1 MADTGAKIVYIIS
14 RVANGDKTTM
24 DRFIWAMFAAR
35 LNYYVARYFRPPKK
49 MDGILVKHL
58 LFPL

>member
-14 RVANGDKTTM
+14 RVANGDNTTM

-35 LNYYVARYFRPPKK
+35 LNYYVERYLRQPKM
-49 MDGILVKHL
+49 MDVILVKHL
-58 LFPL
+58 FT